1 MAAYVIF
8 IRERT
13 LDQSELD
20 IYAKLARPSLEGLPI
35 KFLAAYGRQEV
46 LEAPRPRA
54 WQSPNF
60 RHWKRPSN
68 GTRAPRIRQ
77 RHSIDLKARSIAASL
92 LKALNSEGR
101 AAFTYFCKLGKE
113 AKCGIRAPQAS
124 VVGESS
130 RADRAQRLRRAP
142 DGFAWRNSDRPARTP

>member
-46 LEAPRPRA
+46 LEGPAPEGVA
-54 WQSPNF
+54 IAEF
-60 RHWKRPSN
+60 PSM
-68 GTRAPRIRQ
+68 
-77 RHSIDLKARSIAASL
+77 
-92 LKALNSEGR
+92 E
-101 AAFTYFCKLGKE
+101 E
-113 AKCGIRAPQAS
+113 AKQWYESPAYQA
-124 VVGESS
+124 
-130 RADRAQRLRRAP
+130 AAQHRFKGAIYR
-142 DGFAWRNSDRPARTP
+142 GFIVEVT